1 MRILHTVEFYPPS
14 IGGMQEVVRQLSER
28 LVLRGHDVT
37 VATARIPERAASS
50 QNGVNI
56 REFEISGNLVNGL
69 KGEVER
75 YEDFLLSSDFDIITN
90 FAAQQWATDV
100 MLPLLDR
107 IDAKKVFVPTGFS
120 RLYAREYEDYFA
132 SMKTWLKKYD
142 VNVFLS
148 DSYRDIDFA
157 RRNGATNVIVIPN
170 GAGEDEFLRRYEVS
184 IRRLLGISEKEFFML
199 HVGSHTGEK
208 GHQEAIEIFK
218 RAKIEG
224 ATFLIIGNFY
234 GPAGDEPDKAGW
246 KGKLI
251 GALKT
256 PVKKLL
262 FLAIRVI
269 PLSQKG
275 FQNLFLFDR
284 SRNDGSFRGKM
295 AKKINFFFYLAYL
308 DKHGTNCPRLCQV
321 SEERF
326 NRSSQSRRES
336 KRLLIRS
343 LSRKETVAAYQEAD
357 LFLFPSNIECSPLV
371 LFECMASKTPFLT
384 TDVGNSAEIIK
395 WSHGAGML
403 LPTSKN
409 EVGDAKAEVKGSAK
423 VLERIFR
430 DGPGRK
436 AMADRGFEAWQ
447 DRFGWEKITG
457 KYEALYSELL
467 TSGAETG
474 EGL

>member
-28 LVLRGHDVT
+28 LMRRGHDVT
-37 VATARIPERAASS
+37 VATTRIPERTASS
-50 QNGVNI
+50 QNGVKI
-56 REFEISGNLVNGL
+56 RDFEISGNLVNGL

-90 FAAQQWATDV
+90 FAAQQWATDI

-107 IDAKKVFVPTGFS
+107 INAKKVFVPTGFS
-120 RLYAREYEDYFA
+120 RLYSPEYEEYFA
-132 SMKTWLKKYD
+132 SMKSWLKKYD

-148 DSYRDIDFA
+148 DSYRDIEFA
-157 RRNGATNVIVIPN
+157 RKNDATNIIVIPN
-170 GAGEDEFLRRYEVS
+170 GAGEDEFLRRYDVG
-184 IRRLLGISEKEFFML
+184 IRRLLGIPEKEFFIL

-218 RAKIEG
+218 RARIRG

-234 GPAGDEPDKAGW
+234 GPAGDEIGKTGW
-246 KGKLI
+246 KGRLI

-262 FLAIRVI
+262 FFAIRLG
-269 PLSQKG
+269 PLNRKG
-275 FQNLFLFDR
+275 FQRLFLLDQ
-284 SRNDGSFRGKM
+284 SRNDGSFRGEM
-295 AKKINFFFYLAYL
+295 AKRINFFFYLSHL
-308 DKHGTNCPRLCQV
+308 DKHGVDCPRLCRV
-321 SEERF
+321 SEGTF
-326 NRSSQSRRES
+326 NRSNQSRRES

-343 LSRKETVAAYQEAD
+343 MSREETVAAYQEAE

-371 LFECMASKTPFLT
+371 LFECMASRTPFLT
-384 TDVGNSAEIIK
+384 TDVGNSAEIIE
-395 WSHGAGML
+395 WSQGAGML

-409 EVGDAKAEVKGSAK
+409 EFGDAKAEVKGSAK
-423 VLERIFR
+423 VLERVFR

-447 DRFGWEKITG
+447 QKFGWEKITG
-457 KYEALYSELL
+457 EYEALYSKLL
-467 TSGAETG
+467 ASGG
-474 EGL
+474 RNG